1 MRKFIYKFFAHVGV
15 GFISEYAAGIAE
27 CQLKYLTPLEE
38 NSKFS
43 SPLQPDLVKIYVC
56 GPTVQD
62 VAHLGHARTYIAF
75 DAIIRFLEYRNYKV
89 FYVRN
94 ITGISPCARKTDEV
108 FLKYISSRK
117 TFLSE
122 IRRLA
127 ST

>member
-1 MRKFIYKFFAHVGV
+1 MPIKVFNTLGRK
-15 GFISEYAAGIAE
+15 
-27 CQLKYLTPLEE
+27 LEIFE
-38 NSKFS
+38 
-43 SPLQPDLVKIYVC
+43 PLQPDLVKIYVC